1 MPRHWFIG
9 SCYLSIAGLNIY
21 RTGFRSP
28 NWIPWILLAAGV
40 LGLEYAPV
48 EQDGKKKRQTIVF
61 SSRNKASAAATVL
74 GVAMLVG
81 LAIYYN
87 RR

>member
-9 SCYLSIAGLNIY
+9 SCYVAIAALNIY
-21 RTGFRSP
+21 RAGFHSP

-40 LGLEYAPV
+40 LGLEYSPV

-61 SSRNKASAAATVL
+61 TGRNKASIAATIL
-74 GVAMLVG
+74 GVVLLVG